1 MEMNKGNYGTQ
12 RLDLTKNM
20 LELTIIELIE
30 LYTTDV
36 YTYTR
41 Q

>member
-1 MEMNKGNYGTQ
+1 MNKGNYGTQ

-36 YTYTR
+36 YTYNR